1 MPCACRGIGKADEE
15 QHGGGRE
22 KKMIFF
28 RCIEAWER
36 IYLLKPERITAKA
49 VSSPDETDAITEY
62 RKRPLIKENT
72 MTNLKTTTA
81 RAALIALI
89 AAAAPMS
96 ALATGL
102 GSSPQAAVDEDPQ
115 EYVEPD
121 LPAIDDP
128 ADSMIDTLRAN
139 DEYDD
144 ADVVEDVDGSMIQ
157 VGPRDNG

>member
-1 MPCACRGIGKADEE
+1 
-15 QHGGGRE
+15 
-22 KKMIFF
+22 
-28 RCIEAWER
+28 
-36 IYLLKPERITAKA
+36 
-49 VSSPDETDAITEY
+49 
-62 RKRPLIKENT
+62 